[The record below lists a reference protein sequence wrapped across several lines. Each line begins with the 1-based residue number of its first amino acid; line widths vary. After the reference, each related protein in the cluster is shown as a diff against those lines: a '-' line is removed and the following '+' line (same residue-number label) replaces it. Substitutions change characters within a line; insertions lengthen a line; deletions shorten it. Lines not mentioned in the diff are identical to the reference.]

1 MYSVF
6 GEYMKIPKEDYE
18 FTLLWVNILGFIIF
32 IGGMMMGLTFITQ
45 HKAIGVAVG
54 ACMAIVGVFMMSIH
68 VPQIYP
74 EKLFVF
80 TWYDFV
86 QPLYYT
92 IVLLFG
98 VLLLEP
104 FSQVRELFLWL
115 GGLWIVSF
123 VSQVLL
129 RLAGRVGTIISYQ

>member
-1 MYSVF
+1 MQ
-6 GEYMKIPKEDYE
+6 IPRDQDYQ
-18 FTLLWVNILGFIIF
+18 FTLVWINLLGLIIF

-45 HKAIGVAVG
+45 HKAIGVATGV
-54 ACMAIVGVFMMSIH
+54 CMTIVGLFMISIH
-68 VPQIYP
+68 VPLIYP

-80 TWYDFV
+80 TWHDFV
-86 QPLYYT
+86 QPMYYT
-92 IVLLFG
+92 IFLLFG

-123 VSQVLL
+123 VSQVLI
-129 RLAGRVGTIISYQ
+129 RIAGRVGTLISRR